1 MMLGFTF
8 GIGYAL
14 SVFVG
19 WLGDYIGLQNSLVIW
34 IFSTMI
40 LATAIILRVKENAL
54 KSNNLKLKIKMP
66 LSLTEDSGQTKKQ
79 D

>member
-19 WLGDYIGLQNSLVIW
+19 WLGDYIGLQNSLVI
-34 IFSTMI
+34 FLSLYHD

-54 KSNNLKLKIKMP
+54 KI
-66 LSLTEDSGQTKKQ
+66 
-79 D
+79 

>member
-54 KSNNLKLKIKMP
+54 KI
-66 LSLTEDSGQTKKQ
+66 
-79 D
+79 